1 MAATTTTNFFFASN
15 GTSYSPSK
23 FVSVLKPGGD
33 WVANVAPAKAI
44 WEYNASN
51 IWEGRYSSPTLS
63 ISGVSGSS
71 SGTGSTGLVTTPAAN
86 PIIGGTVLGT
96 IGYLY
101 AYVSGD
107 AGITCSSTT
116 AANPTWSKTLGGYS
130 NATWNLTITDNQTG
144 AKLTSQN
151 FLVEVQF
158 GQTATPVIT
167 VFGQVIWGYIPSGH
181 ITTTCQAQAFVTPG
195 GSGPYTFSWSYQSG
209 FTGFTISNPNTQ
221 NPYFYDKMQ
230 INFASGT
237 PPQVDDVGTWICNIT
252 GANGYVAQ
260 VIANI
265 EMQGSIL
272 NAT

>member
-23 FVSVLKPGGD
+23 FVSILKPGGD
-33 WVANVAPAKAI
+33 WTANVAPAKAI

-63 ISGVSGSS
+63 ISGVSGMA

-86 PIIGGTVLGT
+86 PIIGGTLLGAVN
-96 IGYLY
+96 YLY
-101 AYVSGD
+101 AYQSGD
-107 AGITCSSTT
+107 AAITCSGTT
-116 AANPTWSKTLGGYS
+116 SSNPTWSKTLGGYS
-130 NATWNLTITDNQTG
+130 NALWNLRITDSQTG
-144 AKLTSQN
+144 AVITSQN
-151 FLVEVQF
+151 FLVEVQY
-158 GQTATPVIT
+158 GQTATPVVN
-167 VFGQVIWGYIPSGH
+167 VFGQVIWGWIQSGH
-181 ITTTCQAQAFVTPG
+181 VTTTCQANCFITPG
-195 GSGPYTFSWSYQSG
+195 GSGPYTFAWSYQSG
-209 FTGFTISNPNTQ
+209 FTGFTINNPAVQ
-221 NPYFYDKMQ
+221 NPIFYDKMV
-230 INFASGT
+230 ISFFSGN

-252 GANGYVAQ
+252 GANGYTAQ